1 MATIKIK
8 PLNGLI
14 VRDPETREPLKVEGE
29 EKPRNPYWL
38 RRLKEKSVELVG
50 TNVTKTAKKT
60 VATKEADQ

>member
-14 VRDPETREPLKVEGE
+14 VRDPKNRKPLKLEGE

-38 RRLKEKSVELVG
+38 RRVKDKSVELVIE
-50 TNVTKTAKKT
+50 NKTKTAKNT

>member
-38 RRLKEKSVELVG
+38 RRIKDKSVELVIEEKA
-50 TNVTKTAKKT
+50 KTAKKT
-60 VATKEADQ
+60 VTTKEADQ

>member
-14 VRDPETREPLKVEGE
+14 VRDPETREPLKAGGE

-38 RRLKEKSVELVG
+38 RRLKEKSVELVIEDK
-50 TNVTKTAKKT
+50 TKTAKKT

>member
-14 VRDPETREPLKVEGE
+14 VRDPETREPLKAGGE

-38 RRLKEKSVELVG
+38 RRIKDKSVELVSS
-50 TNVTKTAKKT
+50 NATKTAKKT
-60 VATKEADQ
+60 VATKEAEQ

>member
-14 VRDPETREPLKVEGE
+14 VRDPETREPLKAEGE

-38 RRLKEKSVELVG
+38 RRIKDQSVVLV
-50 TNVTKTAKKT
+50 TTKTAT
-60 VATKEADQ
+60 NKENGQ